1 MKSLAGRLI
10 VGSLLTCRNRL
21 LAKLGAFQT
30 GIVSSRVKKRG
41 TATFLGE
48 QEKKRGHSE
57 LAQVSKSENGQIEAT
72 EVVS

>member
-1 MKSLAGRLI
+1 M
-10 VGSLLTCRNRL
+10 NP
-21 LAKLGAFQT
+21 
-30 GIVSSRVKKRG
+30 VKKRR